1 MKHLTTCAVALTRA
15 ALYFTPCLA
24 LAEQSQTAHIDD
36 REMEHVL
43 VSVPIHRQESQ
54 TALPITVFSG
64 ETLRAA
70 ASATLGET
78 LASQPGLASASFG
91 PAVGRPVIRGQQGA
105 RVTVLQNSLR
115 SADASSL
122 SADHSVAVEP
132 LLAESIEVLRGPAT
146 LMYGGGAIGG
156 VVNVL
161 DNRIPQVQTETLT
174 GGVEYRHEG
183 AADLGVTAFNLN
195 GSAETSAFHFSG
207 LLREWS
213 DLNIPGE
220 AIDEQALESLHD
232 GHDHEE
238 EEEEEEAIENTDGYI
253 ANTGGRTRSF
263 TLGASNSFAWGFAGI
278 SVSQLNSEYGIPP
291 GAHAHHEEGHEE
303 DEHEEEHHDDHDDH
317 EEGEDGIRID
327 IDQTR
332 YDARVLKEDPFAGI
346 SLLNWQLSHTNYQHD
361 EIESSGEIGTH
372 FSNSTW
378 ESRLELNHQAI
389 AGWHG
394 QLGVQWRHGEFSAL
408 GEESF
413 IPMTESTST
422 GIFLVEGYDQG
433 DWTYEMA
440 LRLDQDKLKPAHS
453 AAQTHSFNSVSASAS
468 ALWRVAP
475 EWQVSLA
482 LSNAERA
489 PVTEELYSNIDIESD
504 SDHGEYVVHGAS
516 QSIEIGNADLDSE
529 QSHNADF
536 KLTWQ
541 NAAASLDATLFYN
554 HFNDYIYLKN
564 TGLEQ
569 DEVPI
574 LNYQQEDATFY
585 GMELEASLA
594 LVSSETHNLELTLMG
609 DTLRARFDNG
619 LAVPRMPPRRVGAK
633 LSYQQGNWSAF
644 VDVQDAAAQKDPG
657 EQESATKAY
666 TRWNL
671 GLNYRVGKDSNEG
684 SLLFFAKLNNV
695 LDEEIRLSTSFL
707 RNYAPESGRSL
718 VGGVRYT
725 F

>member
-1 MKHLTTCAVALTRA
+1 MKHLTTCAVALCRA
-15 ALYFTPCLA
+15 ALYFTPSLA
-24 LAEQSQTAHIDD
+24 LAEQNYTAHIND

-43 VSVPIHRQESQ
+43 VSVPIHSQESQ
-54 TALPITVFSG
+54 TALPVTVLSG

-78 LASQPGLASASFG
+78 LASKPGLASASFG

-132 LLAESIEVLRGPAT
+132 LLAESIEVLRGPAI

-161 DNRIPQVQTETLT
+161 DNRIPQTRADTVT

-183 AADLGVTAFNLN
+183 AAGLDVAAFNLT
-195 GSAETSAFHFSG
+195 GGAETAAIHISG
-207 LLREWS
+207 LRRAWGNL
-213 DLNIPGE
+213 DIPGK
-220 AIDEQALESLHD
+220 AIDEQALDSLHD

-238 EEEEEEAIENTDGYI
+238 DEEPLENTEGYI
-253 ANTGGRTRSF
+253 ANTGGLTRSF
-263 TLGASNSFAWGFAGI
+263 TLGISNSFDWGFAGI
-278 SVSQLNSEYGIPP
+278 SVSQLNNEYGIPP
-291 GAHAHHEEGHEE
+291 GAHAHHEEEGHEDEDHEGEDHE
-303 DEHEEEHHDDHDDH
+303 DEDH
-317 EEGEDGIRID
+317 EDHEDGIRID

-332 YDARVLKEDPFAGI
+332 YDARLLKEDPFAGV
-346 SLLNWQLSHTNYQHD
+346 SLLNWQVSHTNYQHD
-361 EIESSGEIGTH
+361 EIESNGEIGTH

-378 ESRLELNHQAI
+378 ESRVELNHQPI

-394 QLGVQWRHGEFSAL
+394 LLGLQWRRGEFSAL

-422 GIFLVEGYDQG
+422 GLFLVEGYDQG

-440 LRLDQDKLKPAHS
+440 VRVDQDKLKPAHS

-489 PVTEELYSNIDIESD
+489 PVAEELYSNIDIDSG
-504 SDHGEYVVHGAS
+504 SDHVEYVVHGAS

-541 NAAASLDATLFYN
+541 NAVASLDATIFYN
-554 HFNDYIYLKN
+554 QFNDYIYLKN

-574 LNYQQEDATFY
+574 LRYQQEDATFY
-585 GMELEASLA
+585 GLELEASFA
-594 LVSSETHNLELTLMG
+594 LLSDETHNLELTLMG

-633 LSYQQGNWSAF
+633 LSYQRGDWSAF
-644 VDVQDAAAQKDPG
+644 IDVQDAAAQNEPG

-671 GLNYRVGKDSNEG
+671 GLNYRVGKDANEG

-695 LDEEIRLSTSFL
+695 SDEEIRLSTSFL